1 MAYRD
6 TLEARRALQ
15 ALAVVQGGYFTAK
28 QALEAGYSYSHL
40 AYHLKSSNFERAGQG
55 LYRLPGVPLSEHD
68 DLVRLAL
75 WSRDR
80 RDIPQA
86 VASHETALALHSLSE
101 IIPPRI
107 HLTVP
112 PALRKTAPR
121 GVVLHKARLAPPDVE
136 EREGFRVTTPLCTL
150 LDVAAATTVSREQ
163 LAKAVADALERGL
176 VRQSQLKAA
185 IRTRPEVASRLADSR
200 PVLK

>member
-68 DLVRLAL
+68 DLVQLAL

-101 IIPPRI
+101 IIPPSI
-107 HLTVP
+107 HLTV
-112 PALRKTAPR
+112 PR